1 MVSLD
6 GGNRVVGTEFI
17 KLLITGS
24 SNLATEEYVD
34 TKVSEGIGGASADAY
49 TKAETNALLNNKL
62 NVANPD
68 VSGNLRIQPT
78 FPFNGKLIINTTSPT
93 DNSYSFFCNG
103 KGEFNSTLKASV
115 INCTNDVNASGI
127 NADTF
132 NSNVITSDIIF
143 NHSDSEYMR
152 YSNSQSSLNL
162 NTTLDLKTSTLKTN
176 TFDTSSTNTKIS
188 YTDNGFEYM
197 KYENASVD
205 VNFYGLKV
213 LSNLYTKNVFP
224 DGIKMVYNNKISFID
239 TNGATDGDYYDDN
252 YINITI
258 EDSIQRINQVIIG
271 NGEHRFY
278 NGSIDTASDGDL
290 TLKMSNARIDFYK
303 DLYLNNFSI
312 ADTLNCSSIVSTNDI
327 ETATV
332 IKTNNFENY
341 DDSNIVFSH
350 DAVNYLAFNKDTGTL
365 ITPNDDAGVKVGV
378 FFEGN
383 RTIKA
388 IEGFVGSIYNND
400 NVSQAPRFQH
410 LGNEYMR
417 YEDVVLNSSTQ
428 GIKMNASL
436 YSQDIIPTQIKMT
449 YNTKISFTDS
459 DGATDGDYF
468 NDNYIMMSIADTI
481 PRLNFV
487 VIDGSEMRFY
497 VGSRDTVFDGDMVM
511 KLSSDRI
518 TFYRQLYDNNTPLG
532 SGGYTDGEIDTFLS
546 GKLTIATP
554 ETLTGKLTIDSVGT
568 QLALSDTTAD
578 REIAITTGDSIDCSE
593 KATSSNPAELKI
605 NYNRDA
611 NVRIGNTA
619 SSLSINTAK
628 FTDKVLSVLGDA
640 QINGQLRLTSHLTL
654 QPNLLIYFD
663 SATANR
669 RYIRARQL
677 SGAPGFQPL
686 DIVNENTNLGRIT
699 LTMGSN
705 EIVRVSNT
713 EVLSLRNHRF
723 SSGIE
728 ISVLDSYHQ
737 NTDMVFRRDGNLYMT
752 FSTTDQIIFNKLIQF
767 FNNSINVNEIR
778 NFSTDEDI
786 NFIHEATTY
795 LTYDYTNNNLICKSG
810 FLTVENSI
818 GCNSFVNRI
827 VGDVQFGYQGN
838 AYLEYKNTNDEIW
851 LNKPTRINSALNFSG
866 GSSETVIYEAT
877 VLASNILYIKNT
889 QAIQTPEIVFQVG
902 STEIIDMEENT
913 TRIKNTLSVENSSIE
928 CLTYGSNVNIST
940 AVKFQKQGVDYMEFD
955 NDTVEMLKPLTGTT
969 IALTGKIDPLEVE
982 CFSFN
987 TDNTLANIT
996 FAYDNTTYMYY
1007 NRIEDRFDYNVHLS
1021 TGTNNVYCNQLFET
1035 SDKRLKENIT
1045 DVDEDCSELVKK
1057 INVKT
1062 FNMKGDDKKKNHI
1075 GFIADELQEL
1085 LPKKFEGVVDKNG
1098 NYLGVNYGKMT
1109 AILMKALQEEMN
1121 KRVRIESRLFELE
1134 DIVKEMRGKGKG
1146 EKPKPKSKAKAKN
1159 VD

>member
-17 KLLITGS
+17 KLLNTGS
-24 SNLATEEYVD
+24 SDLATEEYVD
-34 TKVSEGIGGASADAY
+34 DKVAGAIGGASTDSY

-62 NVANPD
+62 NVSNPD

-93 DNSYSFFCNG
+93 DNTYSFFCNG
-103 KGEFNSTLKASV
+103 KGQFNSTLKASLMT
-115 INCTNDVNASGI
+115 CDNDITAGGVNA
-127 NADTF
+127 NTF
-132 NSNVITSDIIF
+132 NVNNI
-143 NHSDSEYMR
+143 
-152 YSNSQSSLNL
+152 
-162 NTTLDLKTSTLKTN
+162 
-176 TFDTSSTNTKIS
+176 NTKIS
-188 YTDNGFEYM
+188 FNDDTVEYM
-197 KYENASVD
+197 KYENANVD
-205 VNFYGLKV
+205 ANFYGLKV
-213 LSNLYTKNVFP
+213 LSNLYTKSIIP
-224 DGIKMVYNNKISFID
+224 DNIKMVYNNKIAFID
-239 TNGATDGDYYDDN
+239 NDGATDGDYYDDN

-258 EDSIQRINQVIIG
+258 SDSIQRINQVIAD
-271 NGEHRFY
+271 GEHRFY
-278 NGSIDTASDGDL
+278 NGSIDTPTDGDL
-290 TLKMSNARIDFYK
+290 TLKMSNTRIDFYK
-303 DLYLNNFSI
+303 DLYLNGSSI
-312 ADTLNCSSIVSTNDI
+312 GDTLSCNGNI
-327 ETATV
+327 ETATT
-332 IKTNNFENY
+332 IKSNNFENY
-341 DDSNIVFSH
+341 NDSNVVFSH
-350 DAVNYLAFNKDTGTL
+350 DAVNYLTFSKDTGTL
-365 ITPNDDAGVKVGV
+365 LNPNDDAGLKTGV
-378 FFEGN
+378 FFEGS

-388 IEGFVGSIYNND
+388 LEGFVGSIYNND
-400 NVSQAPRFQH
+400 NNSQAPRFQH

-417 YEDVVLNSSTQ
+417 YEDVALNASTQ

-459 DGATDGDYF
+459 DGAIDGDYF

-532 SGGYTDGEIDTFLS
+532 SGGYTDTEIDTF
-546 GKLTIATP
+546 
-554 ETLTGKLTIDSVGT
+554 LTGKLTIASPETITGKLIVETTGT
-568 QLALSDTTAD
+568 QMAISDTTAD
-578 REIAITTGDSIDCSE
+578 RELSFTDGDCIDCSE

-605 NYNRDA
+605 IYNRDA

-628 FTDKVLSVLGDA
+628 YTDKVLSVLGDA

-654 QPNLLIYFD
+654 QPNLLVYFD
-663 SATANR
+663 TATANR

-686 DIVNENTNLGRIT
+686 DIVNENTGLGRIT

-728 ISVLDSYHQ
+728 ITVLDSYHQ
-737 NTDMVFRRDGNLYMT
+737 NTDMVFRRDGDLYMT

-778 NFSTDEDI
+778 NFATDEDI

-818 GCNSFVNRI
+818 GCNSFVNRV
-827 VGDVQFGYQGN
+827 VGDVQFGYQRN

-877 VLASNILYIKNT
+877 VLTNNILYIKNT

-913 TRIKNTLSVENSSIE
+913 TRIKNTLSVENNSIE

-969 IALTGKIDPLEVE
+969 ITLTGKIDPLEVE

-987 TDNTLANIT
+987 TDNTLANVT

-1021 TGTNNVYCNQLFET
+1021 TGTNNVYCNALFET
-1035 SDKRLKENIT
+1035 SDKRLKENIK
-1045 DVDEDCSELVKK
+1045 DVDEDCSDIVKK

-1062 FNMKGDDKKKNHI
+1062 FNMKGDDQKKNHI

-1085 LPKKFEGVVDKNG
+1085 LPKKFEGVVDKSG
-1098 NYLGVNYGKMT
+1098 EYLGVNYGKMT
-1109 AILMKALQEEMN
+1109 AVLIKALQETLN
-1121 KRVRIESRLFELE
+1121 KVEHLEASVYELQE
-1134 DIVKEMRGKGKG
+1134 ELKEYK
-1146 EKPKPKSKAKAKN
+1146 KPKAKAKAKSKS
-1159 VD
+1159 

>member
-17 KLLITGS
+17 KLLNTGS
-24 SNLATEEYVD
+24 SDLATEEYVD
-34 TKVSEGIGGASADAY
+34 DKVAGAIGGASTDSY

-62 NVANPD
+62 NVSNPD

-93 DNSYSFFCNG
+93 DNTYSFFCNG
-103 KGEFNSTLKASV
+103 KGQFNSTLKASLMT
-115 INCTNDVNASGI
+115 CDNDITAGGVNA
-127 NADTF
+127 NTF
-132 NSNVITSDIIF
+132 NVNNI
-143 NHSDSEYMR
+143 
-152 YSNSQSSLNL
+152 
-162 NTTLDLKTSTLKTN
+162 
-176 TFDTSSTNTKIS
+176 NTKIS
-188 YTDNGFEYM
+188 FNDDTVEYM
-197 KYENASVD
+197 KYENANVD
-205 VNFYGLKV
+205 ANFYGLKV
-213 LSNLYTKNVFP
+213 LSNLYTKSIIP
-224 DGIKMVYNNKISFID
+224 DNIKMVYNNKIAFID
-239 TNGATDGDYYDDN
+239 NDGATDGDYYDDN
-252 YINITI
+252 DINITI
-258 EDSIQRINQVIIG
+258 SDSIQRINQVIAD
-271 NGEHRFY
+271 GEHRFY
-278 NGSIDTASDGDL
+278 NGSIDTPTDGDL
-290 TLKMSNARIDFYK
+290 TLKMSNTRIDFYK
-303 DLYLNNFSI
+303 DLYLNGSSI
-312 ADTLNCSSIVSTNDI
+312 GDTLSCNGNI
-327 ETATV
+327 ETATT
-332 IKTNNFENY
+332 IKSNNFENY
-341 DDSNIVFSH
+341 NDSNVVFSH
-350 DAVNYLAFNKDTGTL
+350 DAVNYLTFSKDTGTL
-365 ITPNDDAGVKVGV
+365 LNPNDDAGLKTGV
-378 FFEGN
+378 FFEGS

-388 IEGFVGSIYNND
+388 LEGFVGSIYNND
-400 NVSQAPRFQH
+400 NNSQAPRFQH

-417 YEDVVLNSSTQ
+417 YEDVALNASTQ

-459 DGATDGDYF
+459 DGAIDGDYF

-532 SGGYTDGEIDTFLS
+532 SGGYTDTEIDTF
-546 GKLTIATP
+546 
-554 ETLTGKLTIDSVGT
+554 LTGKLTIASPETITGKLVVETTGT
-568 QLALSDTTAD
+568 QMAISDTTAD
-578 REIAITTGDSIDCSE
+578 RELSFTDGDCIDCSE

-628 FTDKVLSVLGDA
+628 YTDKVLSVLGDA

-654 QPNLLIYFD
+654 QPNLLVYFD
-663 SATANR
+663 TATANR

-686 DIVNENTNLGRIT
+686 DIVNENTGLGRIT

-728 ISVLDSYHQ
+728 ITVLDSYHQ
-737 NTDMVFRRDGNLYMT
+737 NTDMVFRRDGDLYMT

-778 NFSTDEDI
+778 NFATDEDI

-818 GCNSFVNRI
+818 GCNSFVNRV

-877 VLASNILYIKNT
+877 VLTNNILYIKNT

-913 TRIKNTLSVENSSIE
+913 TRIKNTLSVENNSIE

-969 IALTGKIDPLEVE
+969 ITLTGKIDPLEVE

-987 TDNTLANIT
+987 TDNTLANVT

-1007 NRIEDRFDYNVHLS
+1007 NKE
-1021 TGTNNVYCNQLFET
+1021 
-1035 SDKRLKENIT
+1035 LKI
-1045 DVDEDCSELVKK
+1045 DL
-1057 INVKT
+1057 II
-1062 FNMKGDDKKKNHI
+1062 M
-1075 GFIADELQEL
+1075 FI
-1085 LPKKFEGVVDKNG
+1085 
-1098 NYLGVNYGKMT
+1098 
-1109 AILMKALQEEMN
+1109 
-1121 KRVRIESRLFELE
+1121 
-1134 DIVKEMRGKGKG
+1134 
-1146 EKPKPKSKAKAKN
+1146 
-1159 VD
+1159 

>member
-17 KLLITGS
+17 KLLNTGS
-24 SNLATEEYVD
+24 SDLATEEYVD
-34 TKVSEGIGGASADAY
+34 DKVADAIGGSSTDSY

-62 NVANPD
+62 NVSNPD

-78 FPFNGKLIINTTSPT
+78 TPFNGKLIINTTSPP
-93 DNSYSFFCNG
+93 DNTFSAFCNG
-103 KGEFNSTLKASV
+103 KGHFNSTLKASLMT
-115 INCTNDVNASGI
+115 CDNDITAGGVNA
-127 NADTF
+127 NTF
-132 NSNVITSDIIF
+132 NVNNI
-143 NHSDSEYMR
+143 
-152 YSNSQSSLNL
+152 
-162 NTTLDLKTSTLKTN
+162 
-176 TFDTSSTNTKIS
+176 NTKIS
-188 YTDNGFEYM
+188 FNDDTFEYM
-197 KYENASVD
+197 KYENANVD
-205 VNFYGLKV
+205 ANFYGLKV
-213 LSNLYTKNVFP
+213 LSNLYTKSIIP
-224 DGIKMVYNNKISFID
+224 DNIKMVYNNTIAFID
-239 TNGATDGDYYDDN
+239 NNGNIDGDYYDDN
-252 YINITI
+252 YINTTVS
-258 EDSIQRINQVIIG
+258 DSIQRINQVIAD
-271 NGEHRFY
+271 GEHRYY
-278 NGSIDTASDGDL
+278 NGSIDTASDL
-290 TLKMSNARIDFYK
+290 TLKMSNSRIDLYK
-303 DLYLNNFSI
+303 DLYLNGSSI
-312 ADTLNCSSIVSTNDI
+312 GDNLNCNGNI
-327 ETATV
+327 ETATT
-332 IKTNNFENY
+332 IKCNNFENY

-365 ITPNDDAGVKVGV
+365 LAPNDDAGVKVGV

-383 RTIKA
+383 RTVKA

-400 NVSQAPRFQH
+400 NASQAPRFQH

-436 YSQDIIPTQIKMT
+436 YSQDINPTQIKMT

-518 TFYRQLYDNNTPLG
+518 SFYRQLYDNNTPLA
-532 SGGYTDGEIDTFLS
+532 SGGYSNSEVDTLLA

-554 ETLTGKLTIDSVGT
+554 ETLTGKLVVDSVGT
-568 QLALSDTTAD
+568 QMALSDTTAD
-578 REIAITTGDSIDCSE
+578 RELSFTDGDSTDCSE

-605 NYNRDA
+605 NYTKEA

-619 SSLSINTAK
+619 SSLSINTPQ

-640 QINGQLRLTSHLTL
+640 QINGQLRLTNHLTL
-654 QPNLLIYFD
+654 NPNLLVYFD
-663 SATANR
+663 SASANR

-677 SGAPGFQPL
+677 GGAPGYTPL
-686 DIVNENTNLGRIT
+686 DIVNENTSLGRIT

-705 EIVRVSNT
+705 EIVRVNNV
-713 EVLSLRNHRF
+713 EVISFRNHRF
-723 SSGIE
+723 VSGIE
-728 ISVLDSYHQ
+728 ISVLDSYYQ
-737 NTDMVFRRDGNLYMT
+737 DTDMVFRRDGDLYMT

-778 NFSTDEDI
+778 NFATDEDI
-786 NFIHEATTY
+786 NFIQEATTY
-795 LTYDYTNNNLICKSG
+795 LTYDYTNDNLICKSG

-818 GCNSFVNRI
+818 GCNSFVNRV

-838 AYLEYKNTNDEIW
+838 AYLEYKHATDEIF
-851 LNKPTRINSALNFSG
+851 LNKPTRVMSALNFSG

-902 STEIIDMEENT
+902 STEVIDIEENT
-913 TRIKNTLSVENSSIE
+913 TRIKNKLSVENAIIE

-940 AVKFQKQGVDYMEFD
+940 AVKFQKQGNDFITFD
-955 NDTVEMLKPLTGTT
+955 NDNVNMIKPMEGTT
-969 IALTGKIDPLEVE
+969 LNLTGKITPLSVE
-982 CFSFN
+982 CFTFD
-987 TDNTLANIT
+987 TDNTNANIT
-996 FAYDNTTYMYY
+996 FAYNGATYMYY
-1007 NRIEDRFDYNVHLS
+1007 NITDDRVDFNKHIT
-1021 TGTNNVYCNQLFET
+1021 TGVNNVYCNALFET
-1035 SDKRLKENIT
+1035 SDKRLKENIE
-1045 DVDEDCSELVKK
+1045 DVDEDCSNIVKK

-1062 FNMKGDDKKKNHI
+1062 FNMKGDEQKKNHI

-1098 NYLGVNYGKMT
+1098 EYLGVNYGKMT
-1109 AILMKALQEEMN
+1109 AVLIKALQETLTKVEHL
-1121 KRVRIESRLFELE
+1121 ESSVYELQE
-1134 DIVKEMRGKGKG
+1134 ELKEYK
-1146 EKPKPKSKAKAKN
+1146 KPKPKAKSKSKAKN

>member
-17 KLLITGS
+17 KLLNTGS
-24 SNLATEEYVD
+24 SDLATEEYVD
-34 TKVSEGIGGASADAY
+34 DKVAGAIGGASTDSY

-62 NVANPD
+62 NVSNPD

-93 DNSYSFFCNG
+93 DNTYSFFCNG
-103 KGEFNSTLKASV
+103 KGQFNSTLKASLMT
-115 INCTNDVNASGI
+115 CDNDITAGGVNA
-127 NADTF
+127 N
-132 NSNVITSDIIF
+132 IF
-143 NHSDSEYMR
+143 NV
-152 YSNSQSSLNL
+152 NNI
-162 NTTLDLKTSTLKTN
+162 
-176 TFDTSSTNTKIS
+176 NTKIS
-188 YTDNGFEYM
+188 FNDDTVEYM
-197 KYENASVD
+197 KYENANVD
-205 VNFYGLKV
+205 ANFYGLKV
-213 LSNLYTKNVFP
+213 LSNLYTKSIIP
-224 DGIKMVYNNKISFID
+224 DNIKMVYNNKIAFID
-239 TNGATDGDYYDDN
+239 NDGATDGDYYDDN

-258 EDSIQRINQVIIG
+258 SDSIQRINQVIAD
-271 NGEHRFY
+271 GEHRFY
-278 NGSIDTASDGDL
+278 NGSIDTPTDGDL
-290 TLKMSNARIDFYK
+290 TLKMSNTRIDFYK
-303 DLYLNNFSI
+303 DLYLNGSSI
-312 ADTLNCSSIVSTNDI
+312 GDTLSCNGNI
-327 ETATV
+327 ETATT
-332 IKTNNFENY
+332 IKSNNFENY
-341 DDSNIVFSH
+341 NDSNVVFSH
-350 DAVNYLAFNKDTGTL
+350 DAVNYLTFSKDTGTL
-365 ITPNDDAGVKVGV
+365 LNPNDDAGLKTGV
-378 FFEGN
+378 FFEGS

-388 IEGFVGSIYNND
+388 LEGFVGSIYNND
-400 NVSQAPRFQH
+400 NNSQAPRFQH

-417 YEDVVLNSSTQ
+417 YEDVALNASTQ

-459 DGATDGDYF
+459 DGAIDGDYF

-532 SGGYTDGEIDTFLS
+532 SGGYTDTEIDTF
-546 GKLTIATP
+546 
-554 ETLTGKLTIDSVGT
+554 LTGKLTIASPETITGKLIVETTGT
-568 QLALSDTTAD
+568 QMAISDTTAD
-578 REIAITTGDSIDCSE
+578 RELSFTDGDCIDCSE

-628 FTDKVLSVLGDA
+628 YTDKVLSVLGDA

-654 QPNLLIYFD
+654 QPNLLVYFD
-663 SATANR
+663 TATANR

-686 DIVNENTNLGRIT
+686 DIVNENTGLGRIT

-728 ISVLDSYHQ
+728 ITVLDSYHQ
-737 NTDMVFRRDGNLYMT
+737 NTDMVFRRDGDLYMT

-778 NFSTDEDI
+778 NFATDEDI

-818 GCNSFVNRI
+818 GCNSFVNRV

-877 VLASNILYIKNT
+877 VLTNNILYIKNT

-913 TRIKNTLSVENSSIE
+913 TRIKNTLSVENNSIE

-969 IALTGKIDPLEVE
+969 ITLTGKIDPLEVE

-987 TDNTLANIT
+987 TDNTLANVT

-1021 TGTNNVYCNQLFET
+1021 TGTNNVYCNALFET
-1035 SDKRLKENIT
+1035 SDKRLKENIK
-1045 DVDEDCSELVKK
+1045 DVDEDCSDIVKK

-1062 FNMKGDDKKKNHI
+1062 FNMKGDDQKKNHI

-1085 LPKKFEGVVDKNG
+1085 LPKKFEGVVDKSG
-1098 NYLGVNYGKMT
+1098 EYLGVNYGKMT
-1109 AILMKALQEEMN
+1109 AVLIKALQETLN
-1121 KRVRIESRLFELE
+1121 KVEHLEASVYELQE
-1134 DIVKEMRGKGKG
+1134 ELKEYK
-1146 EKPKPKSKAKAKN
+1146 KPKAKAKSKS
-1159 VD
+1159 